1 VNNKLYWFV
10 KNSTLMQG
18 KNIFHV
24 HVQMCV
30 EDYWITE
37 LCWRHYSIEW
47 LNADDIELLP
57 IYNIDVCWR
66 LSDCRCLLMTIWLQK
81 CLEGYQIAE
90 VCWKL
95 SDCRSVLKTIAL
107 LICAE
112 SYRIAEV
119 FCRLS
124 DCRCVLKTLPCKMT
138 ECWCCRIITNIKYR
152 F

>member
-1 VNNKLYWFV
+1 MNNKLYWFV

-24 HVQMCV
+24 NVQLCV

-81 CLEGYQIAE
+81 CLEDYQIAE
-90 VCWKL
+90 V
-95 SDCRSVLKTIAL
+95 V
-107 LICAE
+107 E

-119 FCRLS
+119 CWRLS
-124 DCRCVLKTLPCKMT
+124 HCWYVLKAIGLQKCFVDYRIADVCWKHYPVKWLNADAVELLP
-138 ECWCCRIITNIKYR
+138 I
-152 F
+152 